1 MATLEEVLKKIN
13 KNKAEEDKI
22 KANPKKGE
30 LTTDFSSTGSVYLDY
45 ILEQKAIPLGRMTL
59 MTGWE
64 SSGKSSVAL
73 IAAREIQKKT
83 DKTVV
88 IMDGEHTVSD
98 SHIDRF
104 NLDRKK
110 LIVYKESN
118 LEQMLDTTEALSTA
132 DDIGGIVIDS
142 VKAFYSSAVEAK
154 SAEDIHIGIEAKKI
168 GSRFSIVHSNCARR
182 KIAFI
187 VLNQWRENPGSMGDP
202 RVLPGGNWNKY
213 MPCLHLDFTKKDL
226 IKNKD
231 AKVIG
236 HNLDVR
242 VKKSKFGA
250 FDKKEVY
257 TVNFYYN
264 GGFNSY
270 DEYARL
276 FVETEIALA
285 KGAWIKYPNKDGE
298 ELKANGLNKFIEQLK
313 NDEETFNYLKNLL
326 WKN

>member
-154 SAEDIHIGIEAKKI
+154 SAEDI
-168 GSRFSIVHSNCARR
+168 
-182 KIAFI
+182 
-187 VLNQWRENPGSMGDP
+187 LM
-202 RVLPGGNWNKY
+202 
-213 MPCLHLDFTKKDL
+213 KKDEGYL
-226 IKNKD
+226 AWMTDPKTNFNFNWVRDGQKIKK
-231 AKVIG
+231 A
-236 HNLDVR
+236 
-242 VKKSKFGA
+242 
-250 FDKKEVY
+250 VY
-257 TVNFYYN
+257 H
-264 GGFNSY
+264 
-270 DEYARL
+270 
-276 FVETEIALA
+276 
-285 KGAWIKYPNKDGE
+285 
-298 ELKANGLNKFIEQLK
+298 QLK
-313 NDEETFNYLKNLL
+313 LPTENYAN
-326 WKN
+326 